1 MLTPNAPN
9 IWHVPYQRNPFF
21 TGREDVLNQLHQTLH
36 AETTVALSHPQ
47 GISGLG
53 GIGKT
58 QTALEYAYRYR
69 AEYAAVIWVRADSR
83 TALISS
89 LVELAHVLELSERH
103 EQDQELIVQAVLRWF
118 RLHPDWLLI
127 YDNIDNLSIAEPFLP
142 KAGAGHL
149 LFTTRVHAFGELAQ
163 RLDIQQMEPAI
174 GALLLLRRAN
184 LLAIQAA
191 LDMATPDNQSIAC
204 AISQELDGLPL
215 AIDQAGAYIHQ
226 YIKETS
232 CETLS
237 GLQQYLERYQTR
249 RQELLQSRESVSQDD
264 PSKDY
269 PASVATTWSL
279 SFEKVTRANP
289 AAAELL
295 DLCAFLAPDAIPEEM
310 IAGGA
315 SYLGPP
321 LQAVAADPL
330 RFDQS
335 IAALLAYSLI
345 GRNADESILS
355 VHRLVQVVLRD
366 AMFAERKK
374 QWMQRAV
381 SIVNTAFPHAEF
393 AQWTAC
399 ERCLSHALVCATWI
413 EQEQMVF
420 PESARLLNQT
430 GFYLT
435 ERAQYSEAKPL
446 LRRALAI
453 YEQLGPEHP
462 DTATSLNN
470 LALLYW
476 NQGKYGQAEPLYQR
490 ALSIRE
496 QQSGLGHLDTARS
509 LNNLAALYQVQ
520 GKYEQAE
527 QLYQRALLIR
537 EQQLGPEHPDTA
549 QSLNNLAE
557 AYRACGKYKQAEP
570 LYQRALAISEQRLGA
585 EHPDTATGLSNLAEL
600 YQAWDKYELAEP
612 LLKRALA
619 ILEKQLGP
627 EHADTVS
634 SLNNLANLYVH
645 RGMYD
650 QAELLYQR
658 ALTFRAQQLGAEHPD
673 TATGLNNLAALYD
686 HQGKYEQAEQLYQQ
700 ALKILEQRSEPEH
713 ADIADVLNNLAE
725 LYQAQGEYE
734 QAEPLYQRALEIR
747 EQKHGPE
754 HPDTASSLND
764 LAAFYRKQGK
774 YGEAEPL
781 YQRVLTIYERVLGR
795 EHPTTQTVR
804 ENYASLL
811 RAMRRDE
818 EAKKLE
824 EDS

>member
-295 DLCAFLAPDAIPEEM
+295 DLCAFLAPDAIPEDM
-310 IAGGA
+310 ITGGA
-315 SYLGPP
+315 SHVGPQ
-321 LQAVAADPL
+321 LQHVVTNPVL
-330 RFDQS
+330 FDQS

-345 GRNADESILS
+345 ARNADDGTLSI
-355 VHRLVQVVLRD
+355 HRLVQAVLQDTLEETERRTR
-366 AMFAERKK
+366 AER
-374 QWMQRAV
+374 AV
-381 SIVNTAFPHAEF
+381 LAVNATFLESKHETWPRCEQLLPHALRA
-393 AQWTAC
+393 AQ
-399 ERCLSHALVCATWI
+399 LSKTYQISQARVG
-413 EQEQMVF
+413 
-420 PESARLLNQT
+420 RLLHET
-430 GFYLT
+430 ASYLYD
-435 ERAQYSEAKPL
+435 RARYQEA
-446 LRRALAI
+446 
-453 YEQLGPEHP
+453 G
-462 DTATSLNN
+462 
-470 LALLYW
+470 
-476 NQGKYGQAEPLYQR
+476 PLYQR
-490 ALSIRE
+490 ALMIRE
-496 QQSGLGHLDTARS
+496 QQVGPQHLDTAHT
-509 LNNLAALYQVQ
+509 LN
-520 GKYEQAE
+520 
-527 QLYQRALLIR
+527 
-537 EQQLGPEHPDTA
+537 
-549 QSLNNLAE
+549 
-557 AYRACGKYKQAEP
+557 
-570 LYQRALAISEQRLGA
+570 
-585 EHPDTATGLSNLAEL
+585 
-600 YQAWDKYELAEP
+600 
-612 LLKRALA
+612 
-619 ILEKQLGP
+619 
-627 EHADTVS
+627 
-634 SLNNLANLYVH
+634 
-645 RGMYD
+645 
-650 QAELLYQR
+650 
-658 ALTFRAQQLGAEHPD
+658 
-673 TATGLNNLAALYD
+673 
-686 HQGKYEQAEQLYQQ
+686 
-700 ALKILEQRSEPEH
+700 
-713 ADIADVLNNLAE
+713 
-725 LYQAQGEYE
+725 
-734 QAEPLYQRALEIR
+734 
-747 EQKHGPE
+747 
-754 HPDTASSLND
+754 
-764 LAAFYRKQGK
+764 
-774 YGEAEPL
+774 
-781 YQRVLTIYERVLGR
+781 
-795 EHPTTQTVR
+795 
-804 ENYASLL
+804 
-811 RAMRRDE
+811 
-818 EAKKLE
+818 
-824 EDS
+824 